1 MYMEVGTF
9 RSWSL
14 LPLWDPGS
22 HHKSLSFYLWAILVL
37 ILLELHFK
45 WVCLSLC
52 LSVCGR
58 MLATDRVWRSEQLS
72 RAGSLLP
79 PSESWSWN
87 LGGKAWQ
94 RHLCLVSHFTGSV
107 PVPTGGSHVARM
119 LPEKDKIRGHC
130 YNQSTTKSPDPDFKD
145 CTQSYFSKDKC
156 VISRSWWRSFLTI
169 TQIKSFQW
177 RLSKFGVHAH
187 DQVILISCPIY

>member
-1 MYMEVGTF
+1 MGV
-9 RSWSL
+9 SVS
-14 LPLWDPGS
+14 
-22 HHKSLSFYLWAILVL
+22 
-37 ILLELHFK
+37 
-45 WVCLSLC
+45 
-52 LSVCGR
+52 LSVCLWSNAR
-58 MLATDRVWRSEQLS
+58 HRSCVKVREQLS

-94 RHLCLVSHFTGSV
+94 RHLCLVSHFSGSV

-156 VISRSWWRSFLTI
+156 VISRSW
-169 TQIKSFQW
+169 
-177 RLSKFGVHAH
+177 
-187 DQVILISCPIY
+187 